1 MSSSTDR
8 LYELLPAIYRMRD
21 AEKGYPLRAL
31 LRVITEQVN
40 AVEDD
45 VSQLYDNWFI
55 ETCDDWVVPYIG
67 DLIGYLPVHEA
78 GEPGD
83 VDSPEGRLRN
93 KIIIPR
99 SDVARTI
106 GYRRRKGTLALLEE
120 LANSVAGWPARAVEF
135 YRLLGWTQHLNHQRP
150 LQGRTIDLR
159 QGSALDLLDGP
170 FDDLAHTVDIHR
182 PGSNRTQGKYN
193 IPSIGLFVWRLKSY
207 SVTHTPAYCLEDIG
221 PNCYTFSV
229 LGNDCQLYNRPESET
244 DPTHIAEELN
254 LPTPIRRRAF
264 EDRIIVNWEIDHTQ
278 ASDSY
283 YGRSLTIWAPGWP
296 TKKSAQP
303 IPKKSIIPAD
313 LSDWKYNAPRGYVA
327 VDPELGRI
335 VFPENQLPKHGI
347 EVSYQYAFSVDIG
360 GGEYDRIIPQPD
372 VSAISKFHNADF
384 TDLKSLAYKLSNAT
398 DPVSRY
404 LKARF
409 SSGTISLLNNS
420 KPDEL
425 KSALIEEL
433 NKVLEDE
440 TFYDETRF
448 PQTKDLPKEA
458 HSFIGQNIS
467 AKQLQRL
474 NRLLLEAA
482 YKDYIFKSFEIYR
495 VGEQEKG
502 DQENYRD
509 INGALNKW
517 SSDKPL
523 YAVIE
528 ITDSGIYVEQ
538 LNIELGEN
546 QNLQIQAANNK
557 RPIIRL
563 LDWHTELPDSLSIE
577 GAKGSR
583 FVLDGLLITGRG
595 LQVNVPEVENESSIS
610 QSDLCEIAIRHCT
623 LVPGWTLHSDCE
635 PGRPNEPSIEL
646 MDTRARV
653 KIEHSIVGTIQVV
666 SNEVKADPIKICII
680 DCILDATSTERDAL
694 CAPNSSL
701 AHVILNIVRSTV
713 LGNVLTQSIELA
725 EDCIFDGLVKV
736 ARSQIGCMRFCYVT
750 PGSRTPRKFECQP
763 DLAEKVEINSL
774 IEVAES
780 SSKPVPSDVEVE
792 AARQFARNRVRLEF
806 NSTRYGTPT
815 YCQLSNDCPEEIKR
829 GAEDESEMGVF
840 HDLYQPQRE
849 ANLRSR
855 LNEYTPGNMNTGI
868 FFMS

>member
-1 MSSSTDR
+1 
-8 LYELLPAIYRMRD
+8 MRD

-40 AVEDD
+40 VVEDD
-45 VSQLYDNWFI
+45 IAQLYDNWFI
-55 ETCDDWVVPYIG
+55 ETCEDWVVPYIG

-78 GEPGD
+78 GEPED
-83 VDSPEGRLRN
+83 VTTPQGRLRN
-93 KIIIPR
+93 KILIPR

-120 LANSVAGWPARAVEF
+120 LANSVSGWPARAVEF
-135 YRLLGWTQHLNHQRP
+135 YKLLGWTQHLNHLRP

-159 QGSALDLLDGP
+159 QGNALDLLDGP
-170 FDDLAHTVDIHR
+170 FDELAHTVDIRR
-182 PGSNRTQGKYN
+182 PGSNRTKGRYN
-193 IPSIGLFVWRLKSY
+193 IPSVGVFVWRLKYY
-207 SVTHTPAYCLEDIG
+207 SVTHTPAYCLEKVG
-221 PNCYTFSV
+221 GQCYTFSV
-229 LGNDCQLYNRPESET
+229 LGNNVPLYNRPQPET
-244 DPTHIAEELN
+244 EPTHIADELN

-264 EDRIIVNWEIDHTQ
+264 EDRIIINGKIDHTQ

-283 YGRSLTIWAPGWP
+283 YGKSLTIWAPGWP
-296 TKKSAQP
+296 KKGSAQP
-303 IPKKSIIPAD
+303 IPKELIIPAD
-313 LSDWKYNAPRGYVA
+313 LRDWKYKARRGNVA
-327 VDPELGRI
+327 VDPERGRI

-347 EVSYQYAFSVDIG
+347 EVSYQYAFSADMG

-372 VSAISKFHNADF
+372 VPAISKIHNADF
-384 TDLKSLAYKLSNAT
+384 KDLESLASKLSSASDT
-398 DPVSRY
+398 ISLY

-409 SSGTISLLNNS
+409 SSQTIALLDNS

-425 KSALIEEL
+425 KNALVEEL
-433 NKVLEDE
+433 NKALEDE
-440 TFYDETRF
+440 DFYDEESF
-448 PQTKDLPKEA
+448 PQFKDLPKEA
-458 HSFIGQNIS
+458 QLLINQNVLG
-467 AKQLQRL
+467 KQLQRL

-482 YKDYIFKSFEIYR
+482 YKDEIFKSFEIYR
-495 VGEQEKG
+495 VGEQE
-502 DQENYRD
+502 NYKD

-523 YAVIE
+523 NAIIE
-528 ITDSGIYVEQ
+528 ITGSSIYVEQ
-538 LNIELGEN
+538 INIELFEN
-546 QNLQIQAANNK
+546 QSLQIQAANNK

-595 LQVNVPEVENESSIS
+595 IQVNVPEVETESSIS

-623 LVPGWTLHSDCE
+623 LVPGWTLHTDCE

-653 KIEHSIVGTIQVV
+653 RIEHSIVGTIQVV
-666 SNEVKADPIKICII
+666 SNEVKADPIKICIS
-680 DCILDATSTERDAL
+680 DSILDATRAEKDAL
-694 CAPNSSL
+694 CAPNSCL
-701 AHVILNIVRSTV
+701 AHVVLNIMRSTV
-713 LGNVLTQSIELA
+713 LGKILTQAIELA
-725 EDCIFDGLVKV
+725 EDSIFDGLVKV

-750 PGSRTPRKFECQP
+750 PGSRTPRRYECQP
-763 DLAEKVEINSL
+763 DLAEKTEIKSL
-774 IEVAES
+774 IEAAGS
-780 SSKPVPSDVEVE
+780 PGKPVPSDAEVE
-792 AARQFARNRVRLEF
+792 AARQFARDRVRLEF

-815 YCQLSNDCPEEIKR
+815 YCQLADECAEEIKR

-855 LNEYTPGNMNTGI
+855 LNEYTSASMNAGI